1 MSYLLRRIMEECHT
15 VAEAREMIAATPLTC
30 EYYYVISDRSGDL
43 LAVETR
49 AGEPPTFLAAGA
61 SHPLLQEA
69 FEDIAWITA
78 PDRQPELCRRLRQF
92 YGRIDANTMQEIVRR
107 PVAMASNLH
116 DAIFLPETLDL
127 HFAYADATRPGCDCP
142 YHHLNLNELLQY
154 YRDRLAARQQP

>member
-15 VAEAREMIAATPLTC
+15 VAEAREMIASTPLTC
-30 EYYYVISDRSGDL
+30 EYYYVISDRSGDM

-49 AGEPPTFLAAGA
+49 AGEQPTFLAPGDK
-61 SHPLLQEA
+61 HPLLLES

-78 PDRQPELCRRLRQF
+78 PSRQPALCERLHQF
-92 YGRIDANTMQEIVRR
+92 YGKIDAETMKQVILR

-142 YHHLNLNELLQY
+142 YHRLNLNELIQY
-154 YRDRLAARQQP
+154 YRENQ